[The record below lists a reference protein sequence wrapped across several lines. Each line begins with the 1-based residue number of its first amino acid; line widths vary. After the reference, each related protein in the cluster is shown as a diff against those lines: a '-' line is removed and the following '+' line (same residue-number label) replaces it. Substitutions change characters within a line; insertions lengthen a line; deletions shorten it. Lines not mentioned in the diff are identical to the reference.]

1 MPTRQKL
8 IGLTITFLLMG
19 MVTAYAVESDN
30 TSTDVVSTT
39 AQTSV
44 QNKTQCQKMMKNCPM
59 AKKMTPEQRQLM
71 MQKCQKKMNSMTSAQ
86 KKAMMQKCSKMKNM
100 TPEQKQ
106 QMMAKCKKM
115 MKKKCK
121 MTPSQKK
128 KMMGNCP
135 MMGGEKASTPDVTT
149 GATQK

>member
-1 MPTRQKL
+1 
-8 IGLTITFLLMG
+8 
-19 MVTAYAVESDN
+19 
-30 TSTDVVSTT
+30 
-39 AQTSV
+39 
-44 QNKTQCQKMMKNCPM
+44 
-59 AKKMTPEQRQLM
+59 
-71 MQKCQKKMNSMTSAQ
+71 
-86 KKAMMQKCSKMKNM
+86 
-100 TPEQKQ
+100 
-106 QMMAKCKKM
+106 M